1 MHFYPAHEKLCPA
14 KAFFVLSMSYIAGE
28 NVHFDYEE
36 HSVRMKPQART
47 HAGAKV
53 KVQVQLNNEKD
64 EYPESRVIKI
74 GENGDVVVSELSELS
89 SADAHSHSDH
99 SDDEY
104 CHSCDHDNC
113 SEHFEDYDE
122 DYDECVHHQPPTAHE
137 KMYWSST
144 LPSVEEREQVRQFW
158 TQLDAQKRRDLL
170 NVEYSE
176 VYKVVHENP
185 PGCNCRGCSG
195 PKKAFERDLEKLY
208 HAMHMTANEDLE
220 LSSALVHEML
230 GLEDPKPAP
239 TTIQDIGRVAD
250 DILNNNGSSFIDLV
264 EQLDEERDLRP
275 EDGGDDDDDDD
286 DEYDYE
292 EDDELDS
299 ERQRKQLHNAYRYLQ
314 VVIAR
319 IISGRL
325 VAAYKEKVAEDSTRQ
340 LIEELEAEE
349 RRKKEKE
356 EKERRKKEKLKE
368 KKRLQQLAK
377 EEERRKREED
387 KLEQERIHQEEMR
400 RKTEEGRRRKQEER
414 RKREEEQRRR
424 EEEQRRRREEKQRK
438 EEEKRREKERQERE
452 AALSV
457 GAAENGSAE
466 PPADEPNDTANA
478 SVDGNAVSAPMS
490 YSTEQLSQLLSKLN
504 IPVEKP
510 ASEAVSATQ
519 PAAEPSLP
527 QNQPHSL
534 FDFPQPQLPSLE
546 VPQLSSLDLFPD
558 PLTQLK
564 QPFPSINSSLWDL
577 PASQKSIWGTSS
589 IWSKPSALSPAQI
602 EAVQIETIK
611 ATATLVADNQCYPAN
626 LLYACTRQA
635 MLSSYSLDLT
645 MDQFADSLASKVSQK
660 LGVAFDII
668 YDEMATP
675 ALVKVS
681 PVATCASINTW
692 NIGF

>member
-28 NVHFDYEE
+28 NVHFDYEG

-64 EYPESRVIKI
+64 DYPESRVIKI

-89 SADAHSHSDH
+89 SADAHSHSEH
-99 SDDEY
+99 SDDDY

-122 DYDECVHHQPPTAHE
+122 DYDECVHHQPPMAHE
-137 KMYWSST
+137 KLYWSST

-158 TQLDAQKRRDLL
+158 TQLDPQKRRDLL

-264 EQLDEERDLRP
+264 EQLDEERGLRP
-275 EDGGDDDDDDD
+275 DDDDGDD
-286 DEYDYE
+286 DEYDYDE
-292 EDDELDS
+292 EYELES

-400 RKTEEGRRRKQEER
+400 RKTEEGRRRKEEER

-452 AALSV
+452 AALS
-457 GAAENGSAE
+457 AQPPTNGSGA
-466 PPADEPNDTANA
+466 PANI
-478 SVDGNAVSAPMS
+478 SVDGNAASAPVS
-490 YSTEQLSQLLSKLN
+490 YSAEQLSQLLSKLN

-510 ASEAVSATQ
+510 DPEPMPATQ
-519 PAAEPSLP
+519 PAAQSSLP
-527 QNQPHSL
+527 QNPPHSL
-534 FDFPQPQLPSLE
+534 FDFPEPQLPSLA

-558 PLTQLK
+558 PLPQLK
-564 QPFPSINSSLWDL
+564 QPFPSINSSIWDL
-577 PASQKSIWGTSS
+577 PASQKSIWGPSS

-668 YDEMATP
+668 YDELATP

-681 PVATCASINTW
+681 PVATDVSINTW

>member
-28 NVHFDYEE
+28 NVHFDYEG

-89 SADAHSHSDH
+89 SADAHSHSEH
-99 SDDEY
+99 SDDDY

-122 DYDECVHHQPPTAHE
+122 DYDECVHHQPPMTHE
-137 KMYWSST
+137 KLYWSGT
-144 LPSVEEREQVRQFW
+144 LPSVEEREQVREFW
-158 TQLDAQKRRDLL
+158 TQLDEQKRRDLL
-170 NVEYSE
+170 NVEYTE

-208 HAMHMTANEDLE
+208 HAMRMTANEDLE

-264 EQLDEERDLRP
+264 EQLDEERGLRP
-275 EDGGDDDDDDD
+275 DDDGDDE
-286 DEYDYE
+286 EYDYDE
-292 EDDELDS
+292 EYELES

-377 EEERRKREED
+377 EEERRKRQED

-400 RKTEEGRRRKQEER
+400 RKTEEGRRRKEEER

-452 AALSV
+452 AALS
-457 GAAENGSAE
+457 AQPPTNGLCA
-466 PPADEPNDTANA
+466 PANS
-478 SVDGNAVSAPMS
+478 SVDGNSASAPVS
-490 YSTEQLSQLLSKLN
+490 YSAEQLSQLLSKLN
-504 IPVEKP
+504 IPVDKP
-510 ASEAVSATQ
+510 APEPVPATQ
-519 PAAEPSLP
+519 PVAQSSLP
-527 QNQPHSL
+527 QNPPHSL
-534 FDFPQPQLPSLE
+534 FDFPEPQLPSLT
-546 VPQLSSLDLFPD
+546 VPQLSTLDLFPD
-558 PLTQLK
+558 SLPQLK
-564 QPFPSINSSLWDL
+564 EPFPSINSSIWDL
-577 PASQKSIWGTSS
+577 PASQKSIWGPSS

-626 LLYACTRQA
+626 LLYTCTRKA

-668 YDEMATP
+668 YDELATP

-681 PVATCASINTW
+681 PVATDVSINTW

>member
-1 MHFYPAHEKLCPA
+1 MHIYPAHEKLCPA

-28 NVHFDYEE
+28 NVHFDYEG

-89 SADAHSHSDH
+89 SADAHSHSEH

-122 DYDECVHHQPPTAHE
+122 DYDECVHHRPPTAHE

-144 LPSVEEREQVRQFW
+144 LPSVEAREQVRQFW

-185 PGCNCRGCSG
+185 PGCNCQGCSG

-208 HAMHMTANEDLE
+208 HAMRMTANEDLE

-264 EQLDEERDLRP
+264 EQLDEERGARP
-275 EDGGDDDDDDD
+275 DDGDGD

-292 EDDELDS
+292 EEYELES

-400 RKTEEGRRRKQEER
+400 RKTEEGRRRKEEER
-414 RKREEEQRRR
+414 RRREEEQRRR

-452 AALSV
+452 ASV
-457 GAAENGSAE
+457 DGAENGSAPAPTNGSHE
-466 PPADEPNDTANA
+466 PAN
-478 SVDGNAVSAPMS
+478 GAVSAAPVQ
-490 YSTEQLSQLLSKLN
+490 YSAEQLSQLLSKLN

-510 ASEAVSATQ
+510 AREPVPAT
-519 PAAEPSLP
+519 PPS
-527 QNQPHSL
+527 QNPPHSL
-534 FDFPQPQLPSLE
+534 FDFPQPQLPPLE

-558 PLTQLK
+558 PLTQFK
-564 QPFPSINSSLWDL
+564 QPFPSISSSIWDL

-635 MLSSYSLDLT
+635 MLSLYGLDLT

-660 LGVAFDII
+660 LGVAFEVI
-668 YDEMATP
+668 YDELATP

-681 PVATCASINTW
+681 PVPTGASLNTW